1 VALGRGAR
9 RPAVVTEPSWKR
21 PRDPW
26 FRSFRF
32 VRVVGISG
40 GGRGSNSLAPL
51 GFRRR
56 VISKVR
62 SEGEQQEE
70 QRGERE
76 ATISH
81 LEVACTPPAV
91 KEFVWTASEPRRE
104 CLETAQLGLS
114 DGRCDKTG

>member
-1 VALGRGAR
+1 
-9 RPAVVTEPSWKR
+9 
-21 PRDPW
+21 
-26 FRSFRF
+26 